1 MPSILV
7 IDDEPGIRT
16 TVKDILED
24 ERYGVTLAEDAIVGL
39 DLMEKLSPDLVLL
52 DVWLPRMGGIEALE
66 EIKKRRPELE
76 VVVISGH
83 ATIDMAVRTLK
94 LGAFDFIEKPLSID
108 RLLATC
114 RNALA
119 MAGLRKENRRLR
131 NAAGEEEEI
140 VGGSIAATAV
150 RGLIEQA
157 ANSDARVL
165 ITGEN
170 GSGKELAARL
180 IHRLSSRAD
189 RPFVAV
195 NCAAMPDSLIE
206 SELFG
211 HERGAFTDAHSRRR
225 GRFEA
230 ADGGTL
236 FLDEVADLSPAAQA
250 KLLRVLQEMR
260 FERLGGEQTID
271 VDVRVLAATNKD
283 IKAEIAAGRFRED
296 LYFRLAVVPI
306 RMPSLRERPA
316 DIGVLARAFIGKD
329 RSLSQEAIE
338 ALSARPWPG
347 NVRELRNA
355 VERLRVLCDDEPI
368 GPEAVARV
376 LGLAQEKVQRPE
388 SDLPDRYLDLG
399 LAEAKELFERE
410 YLSWKLRE
418 SGYNVP
424 RTAETIGVYPSGLH
438 ARIKKL
444 GIELEK

>member
-7 IDDEPGIRT
+7 IDDEPGIRS
-16 TVKDILED
+16 TVRDILED
-24 ERYGVTLAEDAIVGL
+24 ERYNVSLAEDAVVGL
-39 DLMEKLSPDLVLL
+39 DLLERNSPDLVLL

-66 EIKKRRPELE
+66 EIKRRRPELE

-83 ATIDMAVRTLK
+83 ATIEMAVRTLK

-119 MAGLRKENRRLR
+119 MAGLKKENRRLR
-131 NAAGEEEEI
+131 NVAGAEEEI
-140 VGGSIAATAV
+140 LGESIAAAAV

-157 ANSDARVL
+157 AASEARVL

-180 IHRLSSRAD
+180 IHRLSNRSD
-189 RPFVAV
+189 RPFVVV
-195 NCAAMPDSLIE
+195 NCAAIPDSLIE

-260 FERLGGEQTID
+260 FERLGGEQSID

-283 IKAEIAAGRFRED
+283 IRAEIQAGRFRED

-306 RMPSLRERPA
+306 RMPSLRERPT
-316 DIGVLARAFIGKD
+316 DIAILARTFVGKD
-329 RSLSQEAIE
+329 RTFGDE
-338 ALSARPWPG
+338 ALEALATRPWPG

-368 GPEAVARV
+368 GREAVERV
-376 LGLAQEKVQRPE
+376 LGIPPAPKESRA
-388 SDLPDRYLDLG
+388 SDLPDRFLDRG
-399 LAEAKELFERE
+399 LAEAKEEFERE
-410 YLSWKLRE
+410 YLTWKLQE
-418 SGYNVP
+418 SGYNVSK
-424 RTAETIGVYPSGLH
+424 TAEAIGVYPSGLH

>member
-1 MPSILV
+1 LPSILV

-16 TVKDILED
+16 TVRDILED
-24 ERYGVTLAEDAIVGL
+24 EHYVVSLAEDAVVGL

-52 DVWLPRMGGIEALE
+52 DVWLPRLGGIEALE

-131 NAAGEEEEI
+131 NVAGEEEDI
-140 VGGSIAATAV
+140 LGDSIASAAV
-150 RGLIEQA
+150 RNLIAQA
-157 ANSDARVL
+157 ADSDARVL
-165 ITGEN
+165 ITGDN
-170 GSGKELAARL
+170 GSGKELAAKL
-180 IHRLSSRAD
+180 IHRLSKRAD

-195 NCAAMPDSLIE
+195 NCAAIPDNLIE

-211 HERGAFTDAHSRRR
+211 HERGAFTDAHARRR

-236 FLDEVADLSPAAQA
+236 FLDEVADLSLAAQA

-260 FERLGGEQTID
+260 FERLGGEQSID
-271 VDVRVLAATNKD
+271 VDVRILAATNKD
-283 IKAEIAAGRFRED
+283 IRSEIASGRFRED

-306 RMPSLRERPA
+306 RMPSLKERPG
-316 DIGVLARAFIGKD
+316 DVGILARTFVGKD
-329 RSLSQEAIE
+329 RSFDPGAIK
-338 ALSARPWPG
+338 ALSERPWPG

-368 GPEAVARV
+368 GEEAVARI
-376 LGLAQEKVQRPE
+376 LGVPADRGADRDSEI
-388 SDLPDRYLDLG
+388 PDRYLDRG
-399 LAEAKELFERE
+399 LADARELFEKD
-410 YLSWKLRE
+410 YLTWKLRE
-418 SGYNVP
+418 SGYNVSK
-424 RTAETIGVYPSGLH
+424 TAEAIGVYPSGLH